1 MLPAL
6 VVGSAVAGAIQVGIS
21 RDILIALGSNPIW
34 SVLALMGLAFIIAI
48 CSNVDAFFILSF
60 GSTFMPGCIVAF
72 LTFGAMVDLKML
84 VLLRTT
90 FTSATL
96 VRLTAVVGL
105 CCMILGFGVN
115 LIG

>member
-1 MLPAL
+1 
-6 VVGSAVAGAIQVGIS
+6 
-21 RDILIALGSNPIW
+21 
-34 SVLALMGLAFIIAI
+34 MGLAFIIAI

-60 GSTFMPGCIVAF
+60 GSTFMPGSIVAF

-84 VLLRTT
+84 ALLRTT

-96 VRLTAVVGL
+96 VRLTTVVGL